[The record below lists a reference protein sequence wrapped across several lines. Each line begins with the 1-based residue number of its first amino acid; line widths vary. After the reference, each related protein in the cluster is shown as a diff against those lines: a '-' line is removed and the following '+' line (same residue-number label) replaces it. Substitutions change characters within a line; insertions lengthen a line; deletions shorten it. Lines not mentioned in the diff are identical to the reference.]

1 MASVRHLYSLAIGL
15 LLGCWMLGDGMLHPV
30 GVSLVAWVLIRVGAK
45 GWLPANVVSMLV
57 FVWAFGMLGARRQ
70 LRQQQQQQQSI
81 ALKNVDWILTLYL
94 SVVGISCTPISRSI
108 SLSRCLC
115 TDLVCWLVGWL

>member
-1 MASVRHLYSLAIGL
+1 MFSAYPLALILRLLSADVSTRSNGQSPSATSSPMASVRHLYSLAIGL

-70 LRQQQQQQQSI
+70 LRQQQHNNNR
-81 ALKNVDWILTLYL
+81 LH
-94 SVVGISCTPISRSI
+94 
-108 SLSRCLC
+108 
-115 TDLVCWLVGWL
+115 